1 METLRTPER
10 IPTNGELTKLVDSFE
25 ETVKCLMDVR
35 HVETETTEDVKLRH
49 KDTLDSMD
57 TIAYGQKPLSA
68 AAKYYRKT
76 VLEDG
81 TEIRFQFNPDNP
93 LNDGA
98 VPVKVDINLPEDK
111 HIKISSLKD
120 ARLRRF
126 GVTNY
131 DKRDSYENPGSEKRL
146 HGYQFAAGENI
157 RSRPVIGVDGFRDI
171 SEDTNNAIRL
181 EILQALHKLIVEA
194 MYQPY
199 QKPVRNWFQKLLS

>member
-1 METLRTPER
+1 
-10 IPTNGELTKLVDSFE
+10 
-25 ETVKCLMDVR
+25 MDVR
-35 HVETETTEDVKLRH
+35 HAETETTEDVKLRH
-49 KDTLDSMD
+49 KDTSDSMD
-57 TIAYGQKPLSA
+57 TIAYGQKPLPA

-120 ARLRRF
+120 ACLRRF
-126 GVTNY
+126 GATNY
-131 DKRDSYENPGSEKRL
+131 DKRDSYENPGSEKR
-146 HGYQFAAGENI
+146 FTVINPGENI

-171 SEDTNNAIRL
+171 SEDTNNAISL
-181 EILQALHKLIVEA
+181 DPSQALHKLIVEA

-199 QKPVRNWFQKLLS
+199 QKPRNLVSKITFLTFLYGNSKITDERP